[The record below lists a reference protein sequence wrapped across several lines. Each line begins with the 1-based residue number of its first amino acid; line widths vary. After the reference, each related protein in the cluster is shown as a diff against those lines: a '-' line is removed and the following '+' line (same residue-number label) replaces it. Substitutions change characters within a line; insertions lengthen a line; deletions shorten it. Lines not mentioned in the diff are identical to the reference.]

1 MDSLST
7 LKHRATQPQNIE
19 VFMIRAIALF
29 LLLFVGF
36 FLGIKGF
43 ITLTGQE
50 KLELTKTLMYS
61 ILCSIV
67 AVSVIVTMVVLF

>member
-1 MDSLST
+1 
-7 LKHRATQPQNIE
+7 
-19 VFMIRAIALF
+19 MIRALALF

>member
-1 MDSLST
+1 
-7 LKHRATQPQNIE
+7 
-19 VFMIRAIALF
+19 MIRAIALF

-43 ITLTGQE
+43 IALTGKE

-67 AVSVIVTMVVLF
+67 AMLFIVALVVLF

>member
-1 MDSLST
+1 
-7 LKHRATQPQNIE
+7 
-19 VFMIRAIALF
+19 MIKAIALF

-43 ITLTGQE
+43 ITLTGKE
-50 KLELTKTLMYS
+50 KLELTKILVYS

-67 AVSVIVTMVVLF
+67 AMLFIVALVVLF